1 MNLKYKCKSL
11 LIQSN
16 LGTSTDK
23 FTLYTSSTFTKLIKK
38 RNVSVST
45 YLWDY
50 AEMCPT
56 PHDLAEEFIMLHFKY
71 EQPVQACF
79 SACFNV
85 TMQDSP

>member
-50 AEMCPT
+50 AGMCPT
-56 PHDLAEEFIMLHFKY
+56 PHD
-71 EQPVQACF
+71 CF
-79 SACFNV
+79 VLLIGIIERCSSYRTLFNV
-85 TMQDSP
+85 EH